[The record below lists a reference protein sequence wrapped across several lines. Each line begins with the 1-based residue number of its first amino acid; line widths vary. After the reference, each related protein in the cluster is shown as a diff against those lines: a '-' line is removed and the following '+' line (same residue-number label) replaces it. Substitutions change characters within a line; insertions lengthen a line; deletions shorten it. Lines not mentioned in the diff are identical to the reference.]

1 MTNNDEI
8 YNDALNTWGHDAQMD
23 VTIEELSELIKAIIK
38 HRRYPTDEKA
48 FEMAEE
54 LGDVHIMIKQL
65 EISMSRKYPDFSYWK
80 DGSIKSKLK
89 KVSSWLEKN

>member
-1 MTNNDEI
+1 MTHDDEI
-8 YNDALNTWGHDAQMD
+8 YNEALDAWGHNAQMD

-38 HRRYPTDEKA
+38 HRRYPTEEKA

-65 EISMSRKYPDFSYWK
+65 EISMSREYPDFIYWK
-80 DGSIKSKLK
+80 SGSMQSKLK
-89 KVSSWLEKN
+89 KISSRLEKE